1 MGNGTRKQA
10 QSERGKAASRQARG
24 KVAAQRAMGK
34 AAAQRARE
42 KVAAQR
48 ASARRAE
55 TRRRALILGG
65 AITVV
70 LAVVATLITVKM
82 TRAPQ
87 RAAPATTDAAVEQSV
102 ASIPAAT
109 FNAVGAGTAARLKAI
124 SGQPELT
131 LDGKPEVLFMGGEYC
146 PYCAAERWAVAA
158 ALGRFGVLSGTR
170 FIHSSPTDVYPNTPT
185 MSFYKSSY
193 TSKYVAFVP
202 VEWYGEKPDSATP
215 TGYAYLQRP
224 TPKQAALFNSYSGGG
239 FPFVD
244 IGNRYVVT
252 GVQYLPSALANMT
265 WAQVAAAMRDP
276 SSPVAR
282 DIDGAANM
290 ITAAICKLTHGQ
302 PGSVCNSAGVK
313 AAAASI

>member
-1 MGNGTRKQA
+1 MSKGAGKQA
-10 QSERGKAASRQARG
+10 QSVR
-24 KVAAQRAMGK
+24 GK
-34 AAAQRARE
+34 AAAQQARE
-42 KVAAQR
+42 KLAAER
-48 ASARRAE
+48 AAARRAQARRAQA
-55 TRRRALILGG
+55 RRRALIVSG
-65 AITVV
+65 AITAV
-70 LAVVATLITVKM
+70 LAVVVTLVAVKM
-82 TRAPQ
+82 TRTPA
-87 RAAPATTDAAVEQSV
+87 RVAPATADTAIERSI

-109 FNAVGAGTAARLKAI
+109 FNAVGAGTAARVQAI

-131 LDGKPEVLFMGGEYC
+131 VDGKPEVLFVGAEYC

-170 FIHSSPTDVYPNTPT
+170 FIHSSPTDAYPSTPT

-202 VEWYGEKPDSATP
+202 VEWYSGKPDSSTP

-224 TPKQAALFNSYSGGG
+224 TPQQAALLNRYTGGG
-239 FPFVD
+239 FPFAD
-244 IGNRYVVT
+244 IGNRYVVS
-252 GVQYLPSALANMT
+252 GVQYLPSALAGMT

-290 ITAAICKLTHGQ
+290 ITAAICKLTNGQ
-302 PGSVCNSAGVK
+302 PASVCNSAGVR
-313 AAAASI
+313 AAEASI